1 MQDAGTHFSII
12 SDSLVSL
19 KSLLFSEMM
28 AMEAGEDAG
37 AAAGTEEVAAPVVIP
52 FISLAA
58 VKMDSPIAVVD
69 HEQGISLP
77 VKDFPGLVHRVKHY
91 LKVRFGILL
100 FLIMISLR
108 LIP

>member
-1 MQDAGTHFSII
+1 
-12 SDSLVSL
+12 
-19 KSLLFSEMM
+19 MM

-37 AAAGTEEVAAPVVIP
+37 AAAGAEEVAAPVVIP
-52 FISLAA
+52 FISLVA

-69 HEQGISLP
+69 HEQGVSLP

-100 FLIMISLR
+100 FSLT
-108 LIP
+108 L

>member
-1 MQDAGTHFSII
+1 
-12 SDSLVSL
+12 
-19 KSLLFSEMM
+19 MM

-37 AAAGTEEVAAPVVIP
+37 AAAGVEKAAAPVVIP

-69 HEQGISLP
+69 HEQGVSLP

-100 FLIMISLR
+100 LLIIIILLTYSAGKQDFSVR
-108 LIP
+108 VRR

>member
-1 MQDAGTHFSII
+1 
-12 SDSLVSL
+12 
-19 KSLLFSEMM
+19 MM

-37 AAAGTEEVAAPVVIP
+37 AAAGVEKAVAPVVIP

-69 HEQGISLP
+69 HEQGVSLP

-100 FLIMISLR
+100 FLIIFILLTYSAGKQDFSVR
-108 LIP
+108 VRR